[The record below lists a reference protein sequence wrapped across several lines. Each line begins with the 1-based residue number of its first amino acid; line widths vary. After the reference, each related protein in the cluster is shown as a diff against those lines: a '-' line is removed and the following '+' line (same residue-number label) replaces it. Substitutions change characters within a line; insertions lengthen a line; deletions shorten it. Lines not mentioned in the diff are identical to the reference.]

1 MKEKIRPRKKPHSG
15 SNIDPRN
22 NGILAPEVKLL
33 LFVLLIV
40 FGLSISVIIKNFGT
54 RNEMEEIFSQ
64 YETIQHEFNTLMLN
78 NESLLRQQKTLENRR
93 RDLLDSLEI
102 TTKRPEL
109 IQELREAR
117 LLAGLETV
125 TGTGL
130 TIIMNDKEGYD
141 PLVDKSDALIHDG
154 TITYIINLLN
164 GAGARALSFNGTRI
178 TAVPQIYCIGP
189 TILFYSRRLAPPY
202 VIIAIGPIEEMLT
215 VLETDRYLQRIT
227 SDEVGIRMEIQ
238 TGQVVI
244 PTFSEY
250 ENFREYI
257 TYLEATRNEN

>member
-1 MKEKIRPRKKPHSG
+1 LHSG
-15 SNIDPRN
+15 NSSDPRSSE
-22 NGILAPEVKLL
+22 LLRQEVKLL
-33 LFVLLIV
+33 LFVLLIM
-40 FGLSISVIIKNFGT
+40 FGISISVMIKNIGT
-54 RNEMEEIFSQ
+54 HNEVEEIFSQ
-64 YETIQHEFNTLMLN
+64 YEAIRNELNTLVHN
-78 NESLLRQQKTLENRR
+78 NESLLRQQKTLENKR

-109 IQELREAR
+109 IQELRSAR

-130 TIIMNDKEGYD
+130 TITMNDKEGYD

-202 VIIAIGPIEEMLT
+202 VIIAIGPIEEMLA

-227 SDEVGIRMEIQ
+227 SNEVGIRMEIQ

-244 PTFSEY
+244 PAFSEY
-250 ENFREYI
+250 ENFREHI
-257 TYLEATRNEN
+257 THLEATRNED

>member
-1 MKEKIRPRKKPHSG
+1 MKERIRPRRKSYSG
-15 SNIDPRN
+15 KIIDSRN
-22 NGILAPEVKLL
+22 SGTLAPEMKLL

-40 FGLSISVIIKNFGT
+40 FGFSISVIIKNFGT

-64 YETIQHEFNTLMLN
+64 YETIQHEFNTLVLN
-78 NESLLRQQKTLENRR
+78 NESLLKQQKTLENRR

-109 IQELREAR
+109 IQELRAAR

-130 TIIMNDKEGYD
+130 TITMNDKEGYD
-141 PLVDKSDALIHDG
+141 PLVDKSDALIRDG

-202 VIIAIGPIEEMLT
+202 VIIVIGPIEEMLT

-227 SDEVGIRMEIQ
+227 SNEVGIRMEIQ
-238 TGQVVI
+238 TGQVVV